1 MTALRKLGSKG
12 YRVLRSYSRPSHLT
26 VIARQLC
33 KRHGPV
39 HADSDH
45 LEATIAW
52 LCRSQDVVGGS
63 GSSAGYFFETGWGPP
78 YPETTGYIIPTL
90 LRYADRCGDSSYVD
104 RARSMGDWEIDI
116 QLPSGAVR
124 GGRGINDYPIV
135 FNTGQVML
143 GWCSLYRVT
152 QEDRFLTAAVDAANW
167 LLTVQDADG
176 KWRRHSF
183 MDAPHA
189 YHTRVAWALL
199 ETYQLAGED
208 RYRHAAESNIKWA
221 LSFSGRHGWLEY
233 MGFTPDE
240 APLTHTIAYTLR
252 GLLES
257 ARFLPDVTAT
267 EAKDLVLAAAHKT
280 LRVYELRKRVPE
292 DEPAFF
298 PGAFAQDWRPAR
310 SPSCLVGNAQMA
322 IIWLKVYQLTQDAR
336 FLNGAL
342 KMLDQVK
349 QTQDLSSGNAG
360 IHGGVAGSYPVWGP
374 YLRLAYPNWA
384 AKFFADALMLQEALM
399 EPLEISRAPGVG
411 T

>member
-1 MTALRKLGSKG
+1 MSGTLGDAPKQGRNARSWWDRWVRLCRYKLVIPMK
-12 YRVLRSYSRPSHLT
+12 RSPHSPEHGARGVMIGLMWGLT
-26 VIARQLC
+26 PTVGIQMVFCLLTWVIA
-33 KRHGPV
+33 KRFFKW
-39 HADSDH
+39 DFS
-45 LEATIAW
+45 LIISLAW
-52 LCRSQDVVGGS
+52 TWTTNVITLVP
-63 GSSAGYFFETGWGPP
+63 AYYLFF
-78 YPETTGYIIPTL
+78 L
-90 LRYADRCGDSSYVD
+90 
-104 RARSMGDWEIDI
+104 
-116 QLPSGAVR
+116 
-124 GGRGINDYPIV
+124 
-135 FNTGQVML
+135 TGQVML